1 MAITPRTI
9 ITNPAAAAVAAWT
22 VLGVSLMINDGMVGR
37 PEVAPTGCSE
47 RAPVTEYDYLSKM
60 QCLSDHGHLQQAVK
74 VGSVGVQAYPLSESI
89 HNQLG
94 ITYIQM
100 GQYGNA
106 VVGLSRALE
115 YIRPSNA
122 TMENN
127 LVWASLWTRA
137 NVAEQRS
144 LYRRALAKEPR
155 LCEAIHTG
163 MMVEWRAAK
172 ERRAF
177 EKAEAIAAY
186 ASLADRYDTCSRGS
200 ERTPFEKATE
210 DLSIATAQVEI
221 DRMLDI
227 SYNLQTS
234 RKVTA
239 VLNTAGQE
247 GWTMASLCNEAIPS
261 SLHATGTCQR
271 LGDDFGGLATIRAT
285 R

>member
-22 VLGVSLMINDGMVGR
+22 VLGVSLMVNDGMER
-37 PEVAPTGCSE
+37 PTVAPTGCSE
-47 RAPVTEYDYLSKM
+47 RAPITEYDYLSKM
-60 QCLSDHGHLQQAVK
+60 QCLSDHGHHKQAAK
-74 VGSVGVQAYPLSESI
+74 VGHVGVQAFPLSESI

-94 ITYIQM
+94 ITYIQL

-115 YIRPSNA
+115 YIQPSNA

-137 NVAEQRS
+137 DVAEQRT

-172 ERRAF
+172 HRQAF
-177 EKAEAIAAY
+177 EKAEAIAAF
-186 ASLADRYDTCSRGS
+186 ASLADRYETCLRGS
-200 ERTPFEKATE
+200 ERTPFE
-210 DLSIATAQVEI
+210 SRRRPQRCNSPGR
-221 DRMLDI
+221 DRPYARHLVQPAD
-227 SYNLQTS
+227 LQTS
-234 RKVTA
+234 DRSVEH
-239 VLNTAGQE
+239 G
-247 GWTMASLCNEAIPS
+247 
-261 SLHATGTCQR
+261 H
-271 LGDDFGGLATIRAT
+271 
-285 R
+285 